1 MEVSILSSH
10 LLRAEGSGSRSPC
23 PILGDKV
30 LHSPYTHSSDQ
41 GDPPEMRGL
50 HEQTVLG
57 RKRRGPVLKPWT
69 GNWAGVVAL
78 GDWNFLGNKA
88 LQRKKMWGGPLER
101 SFLHESK

>member
-1 MEVSILSSH
+1 
-10 LLRAEGSGSRSPC
+10 
-23 PILGDKV
+23 
-30 LHSPYTHSSDQ
+30 
-41 GDPPEMRGL
+41 MRGL

-88 LQRKKMWGGPLER
+88 LQRKKMWGGLWKEVFCMSPNKLIYLE
-101 SFLHESK
+101 LLL